1 MNILIRCFGCTANF
15 GEAAEHM
22 KTLKKAGHIIVNDP
36 SLADIALVQTC
47 CVIERTELNML
58 REIER
63 LRESSV
69 PVIVSGCMA
78 AVRRKMI
85 EMRFPEVR
93 FIPFGKDDP
102 VGSSHFQAEP
112 GGLGFSSEEN
122 RLVPLIEE
130 MFKDPGGARTHPGLA
145 RASSIPME
153 TLINSNI
160 VSGDTNKLSATH
172 IEAISNGCMGNCS
185 YCITRL
191 ARGRLHSYPAS
202 KIRSGIREALRDGKK
217 EIFLTSQDNGVYGM
231 DRKTSPEDN
240 GERYGLPELLKN
252 ILGDNEDMDFRLRVG
267 MMNPWGLALI
277 MDDLVPLLNNR
288 KIYSFLHIPVQSG
301 DDPILK
307 AMARRYT
314 VSDYEE
320 LVDRLRSDIPDLTIS
335 TDVIA
340 GFPGEDEA
348 SFERTRELM
357 ERIAPDVINITRFSA
372 RPGTRALEMK
382 EKVPGWKAKERS
394 RVLTKLRFD
403 ITSRRLVKWRGRT
416 ADVLTVERGKN
427 GSTLARTD
435 NYATVVIRRPIPLG
449 EFIRVKITDS
459 TDIYLVG
466 ETVRT

>member
-78 AVRRKMI
+78 AVRREKI

-93 FIPFGKDDP
+93 FIPFG
-102 VGSSHFQAEP
+102 
-112 GGLGFSSEEN
+112 EEN
-122 RLVPLIEE
+122 RLVPLIKE
-130 MFKDPGGARTHPGLA
+130 MFKDPGGAITHPRPP
-145 RASSIPME
+145 RATSIPMD

-160 VSGDTNKLSATH
+160 VSGDAEKLSATH

-191 ARGRLHSYPAS
+191 ARGRLHSYPARE
-202 KIRSGIREALRDGKK
+202 IRSGIREALLDGKK

-231 DRKTSPEDN
+231 DRKTSRENN
-240 GERYGLPELLKN
+240 GERYGLPELLKD
-252 ILGDNEDMDFRLRVG
+252 ILAGNEDKDFRLRVG

-301 DDPILK
+301 DDFILK
-307 AMARRYT
+307 AMGRRYT
-314 VSDYEE
+314 VTEYEE
-320 LVDRLRSDIPDLTIS
+320 LVERLRSDIPDLTIS
-335 TDVIA
+335 TDVIV

-382 EKVPGWKAKERS
+382 DKVPGWKAKERS

-435 NYATVVIRRPIPLG
+435 NYATVVIRRSIPLG